1 MGLKIVL
8 FAGVWTFSLLPALC
22 TAGVLVH
29 PCDCESNDGCG
40 HESECS
46 DDPCASV
53 APPREENAGEVT
65 PQSCGVVLILDSY
78 SGGVVDL
85 ELIGLRPPLIPTLST
100 SAAYFDS
107 DLPLLI

>member
-8 FAGVWTFSLLPALC
+8 FAGVWTFALLPALC
-22 TAGVLVH
+22 TAGALVH

-53 APPREENAGEVT
+53 APPREEHPGDFT
-65 PQSCGVVLILDSY
+65 PQSCGVALPSELY
-78 SGGVVDL
+78 SDGVVSL
-85 ELIGLRPPLIPTLST
+85 ALFGL
-100 SAAYFDS
+100 
-107 DLPLLI
+107 